1 MTQPGSPQT
10 PPGLADAGAQVA
22 QLRRVLALVEEL
34 AGRRSGGESGL
45 DEAARIS
52 AADEDAVPV
61 DQRRFDRRAA
71 RAIAAAAA
79 GAEALLAGEEESEG
93 RKAAA
98 ACLAQELRAAL
109 RELAQIVRA

>member
-1 MTQPGSPQT
+1 MTRPWSPST

-34 AGRRSGGESGL
+34 AGEPGAECGL
-45 DEAARIS
+45 DEAARTRT
-52 AADEDAVPV
+52 AYEDAIPV

-79 GAEALLAGEEESEG
+79 GAEALLARDEDGPG
-93 RKAAA
+93 RRAAA
-98 ACLAQELRAAL
+98 ARLAGELRRALADLAA
-109 RELAQIVRA
+109 IVRA

>member
-1 MTQPGSPQT
+1 MSQPWSPST

-34 AGRRSGGESGL
+34 AGERGGDCAL
-45 DEAARIS
+45 DEAARTR
-52 AADEDAVPV
+52 AGYEDALPV
-61 DQRRFDRRAA
+61 DQRRFDRCAA

-79 GAEALLAGEEESEG
+79 GAEALLAGDGDSAG

-98 ACLAQELRAAL
+98 ARLADAL
-109 RELAQIVRA
+109 REALAELAEIVRA